1 MLYFKYVI
9 AYKIIR
15 RNYYDRKIT
24 SGHFAGSPRKRP
36 TRSAYLANWTVWDDL
51 GFEMKPGNES
61 YDFAFSQISKG
72 EEVTISV
79 EWNGLS
85 MPGFISVSVQK
96 LNSSTEFFKHVLEA
110 CEKGHYEDLSHSFR

>member
-1 MLYFKYVI
+1 MTEKLLRDTLLEAQEKDQLGLLI
-9 AYKIIR
+9 W
-15 RNYYDRKIT
+15 
-24 SGHFAGSPRKRP
+24 
-36 TRSAYLANWTVWDDL
+36 ANWTVWDDL

-72 EEVTISV
+72 EEATISV
-79 EWNGLS
+79 EWNGFS

-110 CEKGHYEDLSHSFR
+110 CEKGHYEGPITLVPLNEVSESC